1 MMQSN
6 ANTSPIRQARITGAV
21 WLLYVVVAIAG
32 ALFLK
37 GLVVPTD
44 AVATA
49 TNILAH
55 ESAFRAGA
63 TIGLLSTTVYIALT
77 ACLYE
82 LLRPVN
88 RNIALLAAFFGLAG
102 CTVQAVGT
110 VFQGAG
116 LMLLKGAFPV
126 TGFTVEQVR
135 TIALVLFRMPVPTGY
150 VYLILFAL
158 FDILIGY
165 LIYRSTFL
173 PRILGMLMMI
183 AGVAWLTFA
192 LPPFANP
199 LLPYVI
205 VVGGLAEVA
214 ILLWLL
220 IKGVDADRWLEQA
233 RSAPITDQR
242 SA

>member
-1 MMQSN
+1 MMQSTS
-6 ANTSPIRQARITGAV
+6 AASPIRLARTTGAV
-21 WLLYVVVAIAG
+21 WLLYVIVAIAG

-44 AVATA
+44 AATTA

-63 TIGLLSTTVYIALT
+63 TIGLLSTAVYIALT
-77 ACLYE
+77 AYLYQ

-116 LMLLKGAFPV
+116 LMLLRGAFPV
-126 TGFTVEQVR
+126 TGFTAEQVR
-135 TIALVLFRMPVPTGY
+135 TMALVLFRMPVSTGY
-150 VYLILFAL
+150 VYLILFAF
-158 FDILIGY
+158 FDIMIGY

-173 PRILGMLMMI
+173 PRALGVLMMI

-192 LPPFANP
+192 LPPFANA
-199 LLPYVI
+199 LLPFVI

-220 IKGVDADRWLEQA
+220 IKGVDADRWMEQA
-233 RSAPITDQR
+233 GAAPTTDQR